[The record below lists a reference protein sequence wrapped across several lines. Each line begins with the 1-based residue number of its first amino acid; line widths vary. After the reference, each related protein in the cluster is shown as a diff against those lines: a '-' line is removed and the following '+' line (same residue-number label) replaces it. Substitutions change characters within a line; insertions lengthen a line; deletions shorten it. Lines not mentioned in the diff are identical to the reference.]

1 MCGGEKMPV
10 EKRKT
15 IVIGHKNPDTDSICS
30 AICYAN
36 LKTSITGKEYVPCRA
51 GHINEETQFVLN
63 YFGVEAPELV
73 SNVKT
78 QVRDIEIRE
87 TAGVDRNISLKKAW
101 NLMQDANVVTLPAVN
116 SNNVLEGLITVGDIT
131 KSYMN
136 VLDSSILS
144 KAKTQYSNII
154 ETLEGHLVI
163 GDENAYFD
171 QGKVLIA
178 AANPDLMEY
187 YIAPHD
193 LVILGN
199 RYESQLCAIEME
211 ADCIIVCEG
220 AAVSMT
226 IRKLA
231 QERGCTV
238 ITTPYDTYTA
248 ARLINQSMP
257 ISYFMKTENLIT
269 FEDGD
274 FIDDIKDVMASKRHR
289 DFPILDMDGK
299 YRGMISRRNLL
310 GARGKQL
317 VLVDHNEKNQAVD
330 GIENAEI
337 LEIIDHHKLGTV
349 ETIAPVFFRNQ
360 PLGCTATIVYQMYNE
375 SSVHMDKKIAGL
387 LCSAIIS
394 DTLLFRSPTCTEID
408 KMAALALAGEA
419 GIDINQYAREMFS
432 AGSNLKSKTD
442 DEIFYQDFKRFNSGK
457 VSFGVGQISSL
468 NADELE
474 SLKERLLP
482 YLKKAHREHGVDM
495 MFFMLTNILNE
506 STILL
511 YEGAGALSML
521 TNAFH
526 LEENTEEA
534 RDSAS
539 GTVELP
545 GVVSRKKQLIPAIMI
560 ACEE

>member
-1 MCGGEKMPV
+1 MPV

-419 GIDINQYAREMFS
+419 GIDINQYAKEMFS